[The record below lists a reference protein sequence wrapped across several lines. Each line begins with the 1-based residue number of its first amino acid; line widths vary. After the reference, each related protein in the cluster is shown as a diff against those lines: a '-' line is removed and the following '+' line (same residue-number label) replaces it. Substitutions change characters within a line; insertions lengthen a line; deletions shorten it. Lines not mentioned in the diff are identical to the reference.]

1 MSETSGIRA
10 SGPPSGG
17 PSKGAAGHDA
27 PHAAS
32 DNLPS
37 DPASSASQPAQSTH
51 ASSQPG
57 ASGAARVILVTG
69 GARRIGR
76 AFSLGFAERGWDV
89 AVHYGGSR
97 QEADEVVAQI
107 RAMGRRAIAL
117 HADLADEA
125 QVASL
130 VPDCAAALGLPA
142 CVLNNASRFE
152 EDTAR
157 DVGYARLQHLMAINV
172 GAPLV
177 LARMLWDATPEAAAR
192 DESLRTCVINVLDQ
206 KLYNMNP
213 DYLSYT
219 LTKAALQNAG
229 VALAQALAPKTRVVG
244 LAPGLTLQSGDQ
256 TPESFAAAHKVT
268 PLGRASRP
276 GDLVEAALYLAQASG
291 VTGSTLVVDGGQH
304 LVPLPRDVM
313 FLTGA
318 QAPA

>member
-1 MSETSGIRA
+1 MSASSGI
-10 SGPPSGG
+10 
-17 PSKGAAGHDA
+17 GAADREIQPIA
-27 PHAAS
+27 HAGKSA
-32 DNLPS
+32 S
-37 DPASSASQPAQSTH
+37 DPA
-51 ASSQPG
+51 
-57 ASGAARVILVTG
+57 RVVLVTG

-76 AFSLGFAERGWDV
+76 ALSIGFAARGWDV
-89 AVHYGGSR
+89 AVHYGESAG
-97 QEADEVVAQI
+97 EAEEVVAEI

-117 HADLADEA
+117 HADLANEA
-125 QVASL
+125 QVARL
-130 VPDCAAALGLPA
+130 VPNCVAALGLPA

-157 DVGYARLQHLMAINV
+157 DVGYERLQHLMAINV

-177 LARMLWDATPEAAAR
+177 LARTLWAATPEAAVD
-192 DESLRTCVINVLDQ
+192 DETLRTCVINVLDQ

-219 LTKAALQNAG
+219 LTKAALQNAT
-229 VALAQALAPKTRVVG
+229 VALAQALAPKLRVVG

-256 TPESFAAAHKVT
+256 TQDGFVAAHKVT

-291 VTGSTLVVDGGQH
+291 VTGTTLVVDGGQH

-313 FLTGA
+313 FLTGG
-318 QAPA
+318 